1 MNTSSTSSPLNTN
14 AALGKSAVH
23 AAGEYGKAAG
33 PLNTDAALGKSAPLK
48 LSLDPE
54 QLASCT
60 ACGMCLPH
68 CPTYRVT
75 GEEAASPRGRLA
87 LMSAV
92 QKSGVAEPSFA
103 AHMELCVLCRGCETA
118 CPAGVPFGHLME
130 QTREALTEQSVKTK
144 HFRQPRKFFQRKTEN
159 KSSKHQ
165 QKHPRSSSPLWLHFG
180 YKLLPHRRLL
190 RSAVAMGA
198 VAQRLRLAPKKLNLP
213 AIPLR
218 QGKLRPSGDPSR
230 ESSSLGSIIGSGK
243 SDISEDDT
251 SRSSPSSNSNVG
263 ESDTSSGNTSSDKG
277 TVWLF
282 TGCIMDAAMRDV
294 HHASQKVIEAAGT
307 KVSFPG
313 NKANCCGSLHRHAG
327 LAKDAAKLAHR
338 TIAAFPGNAP
348 ILVNSA
354 GCGAVLKDYG
364 NILGTEEARQF
375 SSRVKDIHE
384 WLAGQPAESPLAIAK
399 SPSAPTANSDTTTA
413 SDIVAP
419 QPVEE
424 PITTPASH
432 SSTEASKPCVAKP
445 KVAILDPCHLRH
457 AQGVHNSVRDAL
469 QPFAEIAELD
479 DQGMCCGAGG
489 AYSFTHPELAAAIRN
504 RKIEAIQRS
513 GATQVAAANPGCIL
527 HLQKPLQALGIDI
540 IHPVEII
547 RDHLQ
552 R

>member
-1 MNTSSTSSPLNTN
+1 MTTSSTSSPLNTN
-14 AALGKSAVH
+14 
-23 AAGEYGKAAG
+23 
-33 PLNTDAALGKSAPLK
+33 TALGKSAPLK

-103 AHMELCVLCRGCETA
+103 SHMELCVLCRGCETA

-130 QTREALTEQSVKTK
+130 QTRETLARQSKGNRAST
-144 HFRQPRKFFQRKTEN
+144 FRRPFKFFQRKAEN
-159 KSSKHQ
+159 ESTKHQ
-165 QKHPRSSSPLWLHFG
+165 QKHPHSSSPLWLRFG

-198 VAQRLRLAPKKLNLP
+198 VAQRLRLIPKKLNLP

-218 QGKLRPSGDPSR
+218 QSKLRPSGDPSR
-230 ESSSLGSIIGSGK
+230 ESSSLSSTIGSSK
-243 SDISEDDT
+243 SDIGEGDCSSPGNTIGSSNSNMSQSDP
-251 SRSSPSSNSNVG
+251 SRSSPSS
-263 ESDTSSGNTSSDKG
+263 DKG
-277 TVWLF
+277 AVWLF

-294 HHASQKVIEAAGT
+294 HHASQKVIETAGAR
-307 KVSFPG
+307 VSFPG

-327 LAKDAAKLAHR
+327 LAKDAAKLARR

-364 NILGTEEARQF
+364 NILQTEEARQF
-375 SSRVKDIHE
+375 SNRVKDIHE
-384 WLAGQPAESPLAIAK
+384 WLAEQPADSPPAMTE
-399 SPSAPTANSDTTTA
+399 SPSASTATPDAATNSETATSQPTASPANIS
-413 SDIVAP
+413 
-419 QPVEE
+419 
-424 PITTPASH
+424 ASH
-432 SSTEASKPCVAKP
+432 SSTAASKPNVAKP

-457 AQGVHNSVRDAL
+457 AQGVHNSVREAL
-469 QPFAEIAELD
+469 QPYAEIAELD

-527 HLQKPLQALGIDI
+527 HLQKPLQALGISI

-547 RDHLQ
+547 SDHL
-552 R
+552 

>member
-1 MNTSSTSSPLNTN
+1 MNISSTSSSLNTQ
-14 AALGKSAVH
+14 AE
-23 AAGEYGKAAG
+23 AGE
-33 PLNTDAALGKSAPLK
+33 PAPLT
-48 LSLDPE
+48 LGLDPE

-130 QTREALTEQSVKTK
+130 QTREALTERSVKTRS
-144 HFRQPRKFFQRKTEN
+144 FRRPRKFFKRKTEN
-159 KSSKHQ
+159 KRQRERH
-165 QKHPRSSSPLWLHFG
+165 HSSSPLWLRFG

-190 RSAVAMGA
+190 RSAVAIGA
-198 VAQRLRLAPKKLNLP
+198 VAQRLRLVPKKLNLP

-230 ESSSLGSIIGSGK
+230 
-243 SDISEDDT
+243 
-251 SRSSPSSNSNVG
+251 SSPNSTIGKGNIG
-263 ESDTSSGNTSSDKG
+263 ESDPSRSNLGSGSSSIDSDKG

-294 HHASQKVIEAAGT
+294 HLASQKVIEATGT
-307 KVSFPG
+307 KVGFP
-313 NKANCCGSLHRHAG
+313 NSQANCCGSLHHHAG
-327 LAKDAAKLAHR
+327 LAKDSAKLARR
-338 TIAAFPGNAP
+338 TMQAFPGNAP

-364 NILGTEEARQF
+364 NILQTAEARHF
-375 SSRVKDIHE
+375 STRIKDIHE
-384 WLAGQPAESPLAIAK
+384 WLAEHELPSVITETSP
-399 SPSAPTANSDTTTA
+399 
-413 SDIVAP
+413 
-419 QPVEE
+419 
-424 PITTPASH
+424 
-432 SSTEASKPCVAKP
+432 KP
-445 KVAILDPCHLRH
+445 KVAVLDPCHLRH
-457 AQGVHNSVRDAL
+457 AQGAHNSVREAL
-469 QPFAEIAELD
+469 RPYAEIVELD

-489 AYSFTHPELAAAIRN
+489 AYSLTHPEIATAIRT

-513 GATQVAAANPGCIL
+513 GTTQIAAANPGCIL
-527 HLQKPLQALGIDI
+527 HLQNPLQALGISIVHPAKI
-540 IHPVEII
+540 ISNQI
-547 RDHLQ
+547 
-552 R
+552 

>member
-1 MNTSSTSSPLNTN
+1 MNTSSASTSLNTN

-130 QTREALTEQSVKTK
+130 QTREALTEQSAKTK
-144 HFRQPRKFFQRKTEN
+144 PLRQQRKFFQRKTEN

-165 QKHPRSSSPLWLHFG
+165 QKHPRSSSPLWLRFG

-198 VAQRLRLAPKKLNLP
+198 VAQRLRLVPKKLNLP

-218 QGKLRPSGDPSR
+218 QGKLRPSSNPSHR
-230 ESSSLGSIIGSGK
+230 N
-243 SDISEDDT
+243 T
-251 SRSSPSSNSNVG
+251 NSN
-263 ESDTSSGNTSSDKG
+263 KG

-282 TGCIMDAAMRDV
+282 TGCIMDAAMREV
-294 HHASQKVIEAAGT
+294 HHASQKVVEATGT
-307 KVSFPG
+307 KVGFPG

-327 LAKDAAKLAHR
+327 LAGDAAKLANR
-338 TIAAFPGNAP
+338 TMAAFPGNAP

-364 NILGTEEARQF
+364 NTIQTEEARKF

-384 WLAGQPAESPLAIAK
+384 WLAEQPAESPLATLDTTTTSETVA
-399 SPSAPTANSDTTTA
+399 SLPAAAPTATPDATITSDTFAPKPTA
-413 SDIVAP
+413 SPAK
-419 QPVEE
+419 
-424 PITTPASH
+424 TPASH
-432 SSTEASKPCVAKP
+432 SSTAASKPYVTKP
-445 KVAILDPCHLRH
+445 KVAILDPCHMRH

-469 QPFAEIAELD
+469 QPFADIAELD

-489 AYSFTHPELAAAIRN
+489 AYSFTHPELATAIRN

-547 RDHLQ
+547 SDHL
-552 R
+552 

>member
-1 MNTSSTSSPLNTN
+1 MNISSTSSSLNTK
-14 AALGKSAVH
+14 AE
-23 AAGEYGKAAG
+23 AGE
-33 PLNTDAALGKSAPLK
+33 PAPLT
-48 LSLDPE
+48 LGLDPE

-130 QTREALTEQSVKTK
+130 QTREALTEQSVKTRS
-144 HFRQPRKFFQRKTEN
+144 FRRPRKFFKRKTEN
-159 KSSKHQ
+159 KRQRERH
-165 QKHPRSSSPLWLHFG
+165 HSSSPLWLRFG

-190 RSAVAMGA
+190 RSAVAIGA
-198 VAQRLRLAPKKLNLP
+198 VAQRLRLVPKKLNLP
-213 AIPLR
+213 AISLR

-230 ESSSLGSIIGSGK
+230 
-243 SDISEDDT
+243 
-251 SRSSPSSNSNVG
+251 SSPNSTIGNGNSNIG
-263 ESDTSSGNTSSDKG
+263 ESDPSRENTSTDSSSVGIDGG

-294 HHASQKVIEAAGT
+294 HHASQKVIEATGT
-307 KVSFPG
+307 KVGFPG

-327 LAKDAAKLAHR
+327 LAKDAAKLARR

-348 ILVNSA
+348 ILMNSA

-364 NILGTEEARQF
+364 NILQTAEASHF
-375 SSRVKDIHE
+375 STRIKDIHE
-384 WLAGQPAESPLAIAK
+384 WLVEHELPSVITETSP
-399 SPSAPTANSDTTTA
+399 
-413 SDIVAP
+413 
-419 QPVEE
+419 
-424 PITTPASH
+424 
-432 SSTEASKPCVAKP
+432 KPR
-445 KVAILDPCHLRH
+445 VAILDPCHLRH
-457 AQGVHNSVRDAL
+457 AQGAHNSVREAL
-469 QPFAEIAELD
+469 RPYAEIVELD

-489 AYSFTHPELAAAIRN
+489 AYSLTHPEIAIAIRT

-527 HLQKPLQALGIDI
+527 HLQNPLQALGISIAHPAKI
-540 IHPVEII
+540 ISNQI
-547 RDHLQ
+547 
-552 R
+552 

>member
-1 MNTSSTSSPLNTN
+1 MNTSSTSSPFN

-23 AAGEYGKAAG
+23 AAGEYGKSTD

-130 QTREALTEQSVKTK
+130 QTREALTEQSMKTK
-144 HFRQPRKFFQRKTEN
+144 PFRQPRKFFQRKTEN
-159 KSSKHQ
+159 QHNEQQPERSHSSA
-165 QKHPRSSSPLWLHFG
+165 PLWLRIG

-198 VAQRLRLAPKKLNLP
+198 TAQRLRLVPKKLNLP

-218 QGKLRPSGDPSR
+218 QSKLRPSGNPSR
-230 ESSSLGSIIGSGK
+230 KSSSLGSIIGSGK
-243 SDISEDDT
+243 SDIGEGNP
-251 SRSSPSSNSNVG
+251 SRSSP
-263 ESDTSSGNTSSDKG
+263 SSDKG

-294 HHASQKVIEAAGT
+294 HHASQQVIEATGA
-307 KVSFPG
+307 KVGFP
-313 NKANCCGSLHRHAG
+313 NSKANCCGSLHRHAG
-327 LAKDAAKLAHR
+327 LAEDAIKLARR
-338 TIAAFPGNAP
+338 TIAAFPGDSP

-364 NILGTEEARQF
+364 NILQTKEARKF

-384 WLAGQPAESPLAIAK
+384 WLAEQQVESLSAIAK
-399 SPSAPTANSDTTTA
+399 
-413 SDIVAP
+413 
-419 QPVEE
+419 
-424 PITTPASH
+424 H
-432 SSTEASKPCVAKP
+432 

-469 QPFAEIAELD
+469 QPYAEIAELD

-489 AYSFTHPELAAAIRN
+489 AYSFTHPELATAIRN

-527 HLQKPLQALGIDI
+527 HLQKPLQALGISI

-547 RDHLQ
+547 SDHL
-552 R
+552 

>member
-14 AALGKSAVH
+14 
-23 AAGEYGKAAG
+23 
-33 PLNTDAALGKSAPLK
+33 TALGKSAPLK

-103 AHMELCVLCRGCETA
+103 SHMELCVLCRGCETA

-130 QTREALTEQSVKTK
+130 QTREALTEQSAKTK
-144 HFRQPRKFFQRKTEN
+144 PSRQPRKFFQRKTEN
-159 KSSKHQ
+159 ERSKHQ
-165 QKHPRSSSPLWLHFG
+165 QKHPHSSSPIWLRFG
-180 YKLLPHRRLL
+180 YKLLHHRRLL

-198 VAQRLRLAPKKLNLP
+198 VAQRLHLMPKKLNLP
-213 AIPLR
+213 VIPLR
-218 QGKLRPSGDPSR
+218 QGKLRPSGDSSR
-230 ESSSLGSIIGSGK
+230 ESSRPSSTIGSGNNIGK
-243 SDISEDDT
+243 SD
-251 SRSSPSSNSNVG
+251 PSHRNTNSN
-263 ESDTSSGNTSSDKG
+263 KG

-282 TGCIMDAAMRDV
+282 TGCIMDATMRDV
-294 HHASQKVIEAAGT
+294 HHASQQVIEATGA
-307 KVSFPG
+307 KVGFPG

-327 LAKDAAKLAHR
+327 LAKDAVKLARR
-338 TIAAFPGNAP
+338 TIAAFPGDAP

-364 NILGTEEARQF
+364 NILGTEEARKF

-384 WLAGQPAESPLAIAK
+384 WLAEHELPQAMTETSTASTITSDVAITSDTVAPK
-399 SPSAPTANSDTTTA
+399 PTASPAATL
-413 SDIVAP
+413 
-419 QPVEE
+419 
-424 PITTPASH
+424 ASH
-432 SSTEASKPCVAKP
+432 SITAPPKPYVTKP

-457 AQGVHNSVRDAL
+457 AQGVHNSVREAL
-469 QPFAEIAELD
+469 QPYAEIAELD

-489 AYSFTHPELAAAIRN
+489 AYSFTHPELATAIRN

-527 HLQKPLQALGIDI
+527 HLQKPLQALGISI

-547 RDHLQ
+547 GRQLHDI
-552 R
+552 